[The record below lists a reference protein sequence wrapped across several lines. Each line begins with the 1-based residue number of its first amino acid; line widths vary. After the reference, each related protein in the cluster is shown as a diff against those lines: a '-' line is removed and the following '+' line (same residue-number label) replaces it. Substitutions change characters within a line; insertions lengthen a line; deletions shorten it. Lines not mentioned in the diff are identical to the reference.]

1 MKNSTSNINKKIDE
15 NISIKYTIIGV
26 IVLIL
31 FWKLLSLRYK
41 AIILPS
47 PELTFMTIKNMIF
60 SREFWVDISYSF
72 FRVGSGYLISLLVGS
87 SIGIAMGLNE
97 KINKLV
103 KPLIS
108 TLQTIPN
115 ISWILLAII
124 WFGLNSKIVI
134 FTIFISILPI
144 FVINTEEGVKNTDY
158 KLLEMAHIY
167 DLSFWNTLTKI
178 YFPSVKPYLNS
189 AAVITIER
197 AWKIGAMAELL
208 SLDSGI
214 GAGLYW
220 ARNNLETEYIFAWT
234 LVLVFLG
241 FFSSKLLK
249 KIISM
254 ST

>member
-1 MKNSTSNINKKIDE
+1 MKNSTSNINEKTAE
-15 NISIKYTIIGV
+15 NSSIKYTIIG
-26 IVLIL
+26 ILIL
-31 FWKLLSLRYK
+31 IIIWKLISLRYK

-47 PELTFMTIKNMIF
+47 PELTFITTKNMIF
-60 SREFWVDISYSF
+60 SKSFWVDVSYSF
-72 FRVGSGYLISLLVGS
+72 FRVGSGYLISLITGS

-97 KINKLV
+97 KINKFL

-108 TLQTIPN
+108 TLQIIPN

-144 FVINTEEGVKNTDY
+144 FVINTEEGIKNTDH

-249 KIISM
+249 RLISM
-254 ST
+254 NT

>member
-1 MKNSTSNINKKIDE
+1 
-15 NISIKYTIIGV
+15 
-26 IVLIL
+26 
-31 FWKLLSLRYK
+31 
-41 AIILPS
+41 
-47 PELTFMTIKNMIF
+47 MTIKNMIF

-167 DLSFWNTLTKI
+167 DLSFWNTLSKI

-249 KIISM
+249 KMISM
-254 ST
+254 NS

>member
-72 FRVGSGYLISLLVGS
+72 YRVGSGYFISLLVGS
-87 SIGIAMGLNE
+87 GIGIAMGLNE

-103 KPLIS
+103 KPSIS
-108 TLQTIPN
+108 TLQTSSN

-144 FVINTEEGVKNTDY
+144 FVINSSEGVRGTDINLIEIGEVY
-158 KLLEMAHIY
+158 KL
-167 DLSFWNTLTKI
+167 STLDKLLKI
-178 YFPSVKPYLNS
+178 YFPAAKPYIIS
-189 AAVITIER
+189 ASIITIER

-208 SLDSGI
+208 SLETGI
-214 GAGLYW
+214 GSGLYW
-220 ARNNLETEYIFAWT
+220 ARNNLETEGIFAWT
-234 LVLVFLG
+234 IVLILLG
-241 FFSSKLLK
+241 YTSSKLLK
-249 KIISM
+249 KLL
-254 ST
+254 T